1 MAAFWSAATLALL
14 CAARAARPTQPPLG
28 ASDAA
33 QRVRASIASA
43 FARYRA
49 EAWGA
54 DVLAPLSQSGRDRYA
69 SGTLSVTLVA
79 SLDALWAARLD
90 DDLEAAAAWV
100 AAESA
105 RPGGFG
111 SYDADVGEASGRV
124 LGGLLSA
131 FAATGDVRLL
141 RAARQLGDRLLPA
154 WGVRRRRAVGRL
166 WSAKLGV
173 AAPPGDLGV
182 GTTLDAVAGL
192 AELRELARGR
202 LRGDAL
208 ASDRV
213 SVTAGSFL
221 AANLTSWPGPGPE
234 ELAAVAA
241 AGPPGDAATAR
252 AEAAW
257 LRAADAYAAH
267 LVQSVD
273 GALFLGDLVANET
286 LTTDFDGRSCAFPGL
301 LARTPRRW
309 PVSRPLAD
317 ALIETC
323 PRGPRRR
330 PRAAATA
337 KSLFFL
343 RRATGDAA
351 YAARAWDLFAHFEKG
366 AATRGA
372 FAALGDAEADPAAE
386 SPRRLVDDMP
396 PSVIAETL
404 KFLYLTFLE
413 NETGATHWPA
423 GDAFAVT
430 PRGHALPVASG
441 LSLPPTDDDAAGAA
455 LRVGRVGTL
464 TIPDDVDAADAIET
478 FAAAARDAGH
488 DVFRAKEM
496 ARAYALVAPGRAPGR
511 PLAEPVTVEGVLEE
525 NVTIHAFMDP
535 ADALQRASEMLAWYC
550 RRRKCHRQRLHD
562 DLYADVALRRG
573 NVTARVESSYAEP
586 PEVAALRFLEHL
598 RTEGFDDDEAAAA
611 ANVALDDLCASRP
624 GACGRG
630 HEKLLSLD
638 VWSAF
643 NDTVGACECPPLWE
657 PAACVEKFLRR
668 SARVGYNA
676 SRRDMDRSIDSM
688 MAWFCARRDCGRP
701 VAPAVRLALPD
712 GRGVTVDPWAEPHNE
727 IKRLALSASDAGAP
741 PTERDLAELT
751 LSVCEKRP
759 GWCGALPATVGVEVR
774 GVGSATCRPWED
786 PAEVVESFASQA
798 VAAGL
803 PVTASHLAESLRMI
817 CGARP
822 CGRTKLKVTALRLFM
837 HPGKTAGRAIA
848 AALDAV
854 DDIYQGGEARMER
867 LLGNRCHHYLLGK
880 RIGEILDDVPGLN
893 GHCEFFDATAS
904 NATHCVFR
912 PLTWWV
918 DGHEANIDFLC
929 YDSLGDEFG
938 DILRPYCGDGHCPE
952 LPRKNPSDHSKVL
965 GPDGDR
971 HLPALRRF
979 VESYYADDVAL
990 YRRHCPRSRAAAA
1003 NASAVA
1009 DDDRGGLAVGA
1020 VDAALG
1026 LAASISARS

>member
-1 MAAFWSAATLALL
+1 MAALRAATLALL

-54 DVLAPLSQSGRDRYA
+54 DVLAPLTQSGRDRYA
-69 SGTLSVTLVA
+69 SGTLGVTLVA

-111 SYDADVGEASGRV
+111 SYDARVDVGEASGRV

-154 WGVRRRRAVGRL
+154 WAASGGGAPVGRL
-166 WSAKLGV
+166 WSAKIGV

-182 GTTLDAVAGL
+182 GATLDAVAGL
-192 AELRELARGR
+192 AELRELARVTGGRRFRDAADRHLAAVLGFQGR

-221 AANLTSWPGPGPE
+221 AANLTLVAPGRGPE
-234 ELAAVAA
+234 EALAAVAA
-241 AGPPGDAATAR
+241 AGPPGDAAAAR

-323 PRGPRRR
+323 VRAATDMPSGVAPARSGWRDNRLGAASRADRGGDLAH
-330 PRAAATA
+330 AAATA

-372 FAALGDAEADPAAE
+372 FAAVGDAEADPAAE

-430 PRGHALPVASG
+430 PRGHALPVASAM
-441 LSLPPTDDDAAGAA
+441 SLPPTDDDVAGAA

-488 DVFRAKEM
+488 EVFRAKEM

-511 PLAEPVTVEGVLEE
+511 PLAEPVTMEGVLEE

-535 ADALQRASEMLAWYC
+535 ADALQRVARALVARG
-550 RRRKCHRQRLHD
+550 RRVDRPWL
-562 DLYADVALRRG
+562 ADVYGR
-573 NVTARVESSYAEP
+573 
-586 PEVAALRFLEHL
+586 
-598 RTEGFDDDEAAAA
+598 
-611 ANVALDDLCASRP
+611 LCAHR
-624 GACGRG
+624 ACG
-630 HEKLLSLD
+630 
-638 VWSAF
+638 AF
-643 NDTVGACECPPLWE
+643 PLAPPLTLAVPPLGSVTVEAWDE
-657 PAACVEKFLRR
+657 PADAVERFAR
-668 SARVGYNA
+668 SA
-676 SRRDMDRSIDSM
+676 
-688 MAWFCARRDCGRP
+688 
-701 VAPAVRLALPD
+701 AVR
-712 GRGVTVDPWAEPHNE
+712 
-727 IKRLALSASDAGAP
+727 
-741 PTERDLAELT
+741 
-751 LSVCEKRP
+751 
-759 GWCGALPATVGVEVR
+759 
-774 GVGSATCRPWED
+774 
-786 PAEVVESFASQA
+786 
-798 VAAGL
+798 
-803 PVTASHLAESLRMI
+803 
-817 CGARP
+817 
-822 CGRTKLKVTALRLFM
+822 
-837 HPGKTAGRAIA
+837 GRAG
-848 AALDAV
+848 
-854 DDIYQGGEARMER
+854 QG
-867 LLGNRCHHYLLGK
+867 
-880 RIGEILDDVPGLN
+880 
-893 GHCEFFDATAS
+893 
-904 NATHCVFR
+904 
-912 PLTWWV
+912 
-918 DGHEANIDFLC
+918 
-929 YDSLGDEFG
+929 
-938 DILRPYCGDGHCPE
+938 
-952 LPRKNPSDHSKVL
+952 
-965 GPDGDR
+965 
-971 HLPALRRF
+971 
-979 VESYYADDVAL
+979 
-990 YRRHCPRSRAAAA
+990 
-1003 NASAVA
+1003 
-1009 DDDRGGLAVGA
+1009 
-1020 VDAALG
+1020 
-1026 LAASISARS
+1026 

>member
-54 DVLAPLSQSGRDRYA
+54 DVLAPLSQSGRDR
-69 SGTLSVTLVA
+69 
-79 SLDALWAARLD
+79 
-90 DDLEAAAAWV
+90 
-100 AAESA
+100 
-105 RPGGFG
+105 
-111 SYDADVGEASGRV
+111 
-124 LGGLLSA
+124 
-131 FAATGDVRLL
+131 
-141 RAARQLGDRLLPA
+141 
-154 WGVRRRRAVGRL
+154 
-166 WSAKLGV
+166 
-173 AAPPGDLGV
+173 
-182 GTTLDAVAGL
+182 
-192 AELRELARGR
+192 RG
-202 LRGDAL
+202 
-208 ASDRV
+208 
-213 SVTAGSFL
+213 
-221 AANLTSWPGPGPE
+221 
-234 ELAAVAA
+234 
-241 AGPPGDAATAR
+241 
-252 AEAAW
+252 
-257 LRAADAYAAH
+257 
-267 LVQSVD
+267 VD

-286 LTTDFDGRSCAFPGL
+286 LTTDFDGRGCAFPGL

-309 PVSRPLAD
+309 PASRPLAD

-323 PRGPRRR
+323 VRAATDMPSGVAPARSGWRDDRLGAASRADRGGDLAH
-330 PRAAATA
+330 AAATA

-441 LSLPPTDDDAAGAA
+441 PSLPPTDDDAAGAA

-525 NVTIHAFMDP
+525 NVTIYAFMDP
-535 ADALQRASEMLAWYC
+535 ADALQR
-550 RRRKCHRQRLHD
+550 RQRLHG

-624 GACGRG
+624 GACGGG

-854 DDIYQGGEARMER
+854 DDIYVLGHDGRCDGSTRPCHVVLRDPVDRFVSALAYKQQGGEARMER

-979 VESYYADDVAL
+979 VESAT
-990 YRRHCPRSRAAAA
+990 PTTSRST
-1003 NASAVA
+1003 
-1009 DDDRGGLAVGA
+1009 GA
-1020 VDAALG
+1020 TARV
-1026 LAASISARS
+1026 AASISARA